1 MQGTCRLFPAV
12 NKLPVHASF
21 RGFSVTDASG
31 LLMLQS
37 IITDYAADV
46 QLVPFASGAA
56 TGVAAIALSLNGAAA
71 RVNMQVSVF
80 EWADAVASHMT
91 CTARVLRIGES
102 LLCFVLTRRLSDGAA
117 VNAWPGVWA
126 FWVGGGGGGGGG
138 GGRDDDF
145 GSVAAAQLSAAPARL
160 HKNSVWAFQP
170 EFGPNISFAI
180 SAREPAGTQVL
191 EVRFG
196 GPMAPRLNSFQAG
209 ARGTLSWAYDV
220 VDAPDTT
227 SLIVC
232 DPHVAALG
240 AAQCTLVARRFGR
253 PIWTAWSMA
262 PSLADDIGSAAS
274 AFVPTLPAATGY
286 NLTFAWTAPAAPVAA
301 RLSATSV
308 DGVSIASGGSRILV
322 YAVPDA
328 TSTLN
333 CPASA
338 EWGTTV
344 QCTVRARYQG
354 ADIVSHA
361 AAFRFAVGGAGGA
374 WSSASASAYGTALTL
389 DVTLNGDTGVA
400 VLSSGA
406 HALAAEAKIEVW
418 ARPDESSILGDWF
431 QLF

>member
-1 MQGTCRLFPAV
+1 V
-12 NKLPVHASF
+12 LP
-21 RGFSVTDASG
+21 
-31 LLMLQS
+31 
-37 IITDYAADV
+37 
-46 QLVPFASGAA
+46 
-56 TGVAAIALSLNGAAA
+56 
-71 RVNMQVSVF
+71 
-80 EWADAVASHMT
+80 
-91 CTARVLRIGES
+91 
-102 LLCFVLTRRLSDGAA
+102 RRLSDGAS

-126 FWVGGGGGGGGG
+126 FWVGGGGGGS
-138 GGRDDDF
+138 GRVDEF
-145 GSVAAAQLSAAPARL
+145 GSVAAAQLSAAPTRL
-160 HKNSVWAFQP
+160 HKYSVWGYQP

-196 GPMAPRLNSFQAG
+196 GPMAPRVKTFLAG

-220 VDAPDTT
+220 VDAPDAT

-232 DPHVAALG
+232 DAHVAALG

-253 PIWTAWSMA
+253 PIWTAWSMVPA
-262 PSLADDIGSAAS
+262 IGDDIGSAAS
-274 AFVPTLPAATGY
+274 AFVPALPSATGF
-286 NLTFAWTAPAAPVAA
+286 NLTFAWTAPGAPVVA

-308 DGVSIASGGSRILV
+308 DGVSIDGGAPILV

-328 TSTLN
+328 TSTMS

-344 QCTVRARYQG
+344 QCVVRARYQG

-361 AAFRFAVGGAGGA
+361 AAFRFAGGGAGGA
-374 WSSASASAYGTALTL
+374 WSAAGASSYGTTLVL

-418 ARPDESSILGDWF
+418 ARPDESSILSDWA
-431 QLF
+431 LVI

>member
-1 MQGTCRLFPAV
+1 MQGICRLFPAV

-31 LLMLQS
+31 LLMLQP

-46 QLVPFASGAA
+46 QHVPFASGAA
-56 TGVAAIALSLNGAAA
+56 TGVSAIALSLHGAAA

-80 EWADAVASHMT
+80 EWADAAASHMT

-126 FWVGGGGGGGGG
+126 FWVGGGGGGS
-138 GGRDDDF
+138 GRDDEF

-160 HKNSVWAFQP
+160 HKYSVWAFQP

-196 GPMAPRLNSFQAG
+196 GPTLPRLKTFLAG

-220 VDAPDTT
+220 VDAPDAT

-253 PIWTAWSMA
+253 PIWTAWSMV

-274 AFVPTLPAATGY
+274 AFVPTLPSATGF

-308 DGVSIASGGSRILV
+308 DGVSIASGGARILV

-328 TSTLN
+328 TSTLS

-344 QCTVRARYQG
+344 QCAVRARYQG
-354 ADIVSHA
+354 ADIVSHV

-406 HALAAEAKIEVW
+406 QSLAAEAAIEVW
-418 ARPDESSILGDWF
+418 ARPDEASSLSDWF